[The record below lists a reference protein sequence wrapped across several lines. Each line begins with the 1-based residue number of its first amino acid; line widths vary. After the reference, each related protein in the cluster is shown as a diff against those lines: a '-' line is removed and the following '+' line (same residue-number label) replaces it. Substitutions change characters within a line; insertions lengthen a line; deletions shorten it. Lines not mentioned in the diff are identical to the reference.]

1 MFVSDDRFDQYN
13 WKALRSALREAE
25 QMHVSEINLCKW
37 NPANSVTYQLLC
49 EVTVNEHSLTDE
61 LLSVN

>member
-1 MFVSDDRFDQYN
+1 M
-13 WKALRSALREAE
+13 ALCSALREAE
-25 QMHVSEINLCKW
+25 QMHGSEINLCKW
-37 NPANSVTYQLLC
+37 NPAKSVAYPLLC